1 MIRRPPRSTRTD
13 TLFPYTT
20 LFRSI
25 GVGLAIG
32 LGPDMLSGGETLIG
46 EIIGLASALC
56 WATATIINKRA
67 NLPFG
72 PWGLSF
78 WQMLIGSIAV
88 LGLAYGTVEQ
98 WPTAVTR
105 EPWGWF
111 FWLAIPAS
119 TGSFG
124 LWFVA
129 LNTWGATKTSGFLFL
144 AHLFKIG
151 RGWGRG
157 RVGQN

>member
-1 MIRRPPRSTRTD
+1 
-13 TLFPYTT
+13 
-20 LFRSI
+20 
-25 GVGLAIG
+25 
-32 LGPDMLSGGETLIG
+32 MLSGGETLIG

-98 WPTAVTR
+98 WPTDVTR
-105 EPWGWF
+105 EQWGWF
-111 FWLAIPAS
+111 FWLAIRS
-119 TGSFG
+119 EE
-124 LWFVA
+124 
-129 LNTWGATKTSGFLFL
+129 NTSELQSLMRSSYDVFCLKKRTITNL
-144 AHLFKIG
+144 
-151 RGWGRG
+151 
-157 RVGQN
+157 

>member
-1 MIRRPPRSTRTD
+1 
-13 TLFPYTT
+13 
-20 LFRSI
+20 
-25 GVGLAIG
+25 
-32 LGPDMLSGGETLIG
+32 MLSGGETLIG

-105 EPWGWF
+105 EQWGWF

-124 LWFVA
+124 LWFVRSEEH
-129 LNTWGATKTSGFLFL
+129 TSELQSLIRISYAVFCLKKKKHTY
-144 AHLFKIG
+144 AETH
-151 RGWGRG
+151 
-157 RVGQN
+157 